1 MKTKGIILI
10 NLYDFEKVTT
20 YKLQIWIYFTF
31 SKVKAG
37 TRSSST
43 DCKQS
48 RQTDSSKTKRCT
60 EFDSTVAISQTLF
73 YTQTHRQ
80 FFKWLLILELFLYSY
95 VFTNSILLLLFHR
108 LLYTPGSTDTRS
120 SIFQM
125 TLDSGTIFICTP
137 TFSRIWFYCCYFTDF
152 YTHSFSN
159 DSWFWN
165 YFYTPTF
172 SRNFSPMF
180 QTTLVSWLFSCCVF
194 TKYSV
199 RVLCKNFDNFSKWL
213 DVSFN
218 LLWTVCRFVAV
229 VRHFWFLLN
238 SKFKIWP

>member
-1 MKTKGIILI
+1 MGIISI

-48 RQTDSSKTKRCT
+48 RQTDSSKTKRST

-108 LLYTPGSTDTRS
+108 LLYTQ
-120 SIFQM
+120 F
-125 TLDSGTIFICTP
+125 FK
-137 TFSRIWFYCCYFTDF
+137 
-152 YTHSFSN
+152 
-159 DSWFWN
+159 
-165 YFYTPTF
+165 
-172 SRNFSPMF
+172 
-180 QTTLVSWLFSCCVF
+180 WLLILKLFLYSYVF
-194 TKYSV
+194 TKFSFQFFL
-199 RVLCKNFDNFSKWL
+199 RLLIFFMVLELEW
-213 DVSFN
+213 
-218 LLWTVCRFVAV
+218 
-229 VRHFWFLLN
+229 FWFN
-238 SKFKIWP
+238 SEGKLW

>member
-1 MKTKGIILI
+1 MFSENQKYVKTMGIILI

-60 EFDSTVAISQTLF
+60 EFDSTVAISQTFIHRHVVNFSNDSWFWNYF
-73 YTQTHRQ
+73 Y
-80 FFKWLLILELFLYSY
+80 
-95 VFTNSILLLLFHR
+95 
-108 LLYTPGSTDTRS
+108 
-120 SIFQM
+120 
-125 TLDSGTIFICTP
+125 TP

-165 YFYTPTF
+165 YFCTPTF
-172 SRNFSPMF
+172 SRNFLF
-180 QTTLVSWLFSCCVF
+180 NFSCGSWF
-194 TKYSV
+194 
-199 RVLCKNFDNFSKWL
+199 FSW
-213 DVSFN
+213 
-218 LLWTVCRFVAV
+218 C
-229 VRHFWFLLN
+229 
-238 SKFKIWP
+238 